1 METISILDL
10 SKKSAGYR
18 QYTVTFTSQKTG
30 KIFTAYT
37 TNSILI
43 DKTFNSENPKLNDL
57 QRLKKICKGL

>member
-1 METISILDL
+1 METISILDFG
-10 SKKSAGYR
+10 KKSAGYG

-43 DKTFNSENPKLNDL
+43 DKTFNSENPKLKDFAAIKKDL
-57 QRLKKICKGL
+57 

>member
-1 METISILDL
+1 METISILDFG
-10 SKKSAGYR
+10 KKSAGYG

-43 DKTFNSENPKLNDL
+43 DKTFNSETPKLKDL